1 MYKNISHQGGKIMKE
16 QAQQLKPENI
26 TSDIFI
32 IAPTQI
38 DYIARVFAKNFA
50 NSMNMRT
57 FIERIYAVANESLR
71 AALKSAGKMGET
83 K

>member
-1 MYKNISHQGGKIMKE
+1 MKE
-16 QAQQLKPENI
+16 TVQQLKPENI
-26 TSDIFI
+26 TSDIFV

-50 NSMNMRT
+50 DSMNMRT
-57 FIERIYAVANESLR
+57 FAERIYSIANESLR
-71 AALKSAGKMGET
+71 MALKSARKMGEA

>member
-1 MYKNISHQGGKIMKE
+1 MKE
-16 QAQQLKPENI
+16 QIQQLKSENI
-26 TSDIFI
+26 TSDVFI

-50 NSMNMRT
+50 DSMNMRT
-57 FIERIYAVANESLR
+57 FAERIYNVAHESLR
-71 AALKSAGKMGET
+71 TALKSARKMGE